1 MLITLTGL
9 AAGGRVGP
17 SERSLRRDPVPS
29 RPHRSNAHITRACP
43 YITAQ
48 PPPDTYNTHKT
59 LLQLAAA
66 GAGPDEAAF
75 KLGVCS
81 ILI

>member
-1 MLITLTGL
+1 MGL

-17 SERSLRRDPVPS
+17 SERAPRTDPVPS
-29 RPHRSNAHITRACP
+29 QPHRSNTHITRTSP

-66 GAGPDEAAF
+66 GAGPDDAA
-75 KLGVCS
+75 S
-81 ILI
+81 S